1 LKVLS
6 RRKNFLDRGSHFV
19 YRTIQKSLS
28 GVEKSISTTGE
39 IFMGKRW
46 EKEFK
51 RKKVT
56 PEEAVKVVKSGDRV
70 SFTYGREPRALGLAL
85 AARLGELKEVKIFV
99 RTPAM
104 DFGWYDPGWEESFQ
118 IEISYVLPITR
129 EMMAERRCDFVIGGL
144 LGMTPQHPAIGEADV
159 LLTEV
164 SEPDAQGYC
173 SFGASTW
180 GKRKA
185 VECAKVVIAEVNK
198 NLIRTF
204 GENHIHVSEIDY
216 FVEHVSG
223 GTLPGATDLLGR
235 KTWEPG
241 EVERRVAEHVSTFI
255 KDGDTLQIGVGSTS
269 EWVALLGALDNRTD
283 LGWHSETTPRGI
295 IKLVREGVI
304 TGRRKNI
311 DRGKVVA
318 VAVGGG
324 DKEDMDFV
332 NNNPMFELDDAD
344 YVLNP
349 AIIAMNDHVVCINSA
364 ISVDLTGQ
372 IAAESVGPTLVSGP
386 GGQLAF
392 AIGAQLSRGGRFIT
406 TLPSTAKGGTVSRI
420 MAQLSQGTIV
430 TIPRT
435 LADIVITEYGIARLY
450 GKTHRERALELIA
463 VAHPD
468 FQEELHQEAKKL
480 FWP

>member
-1 LKVLS
+1 MS
-6 RRKNFLDRGSHFV
+6 ES
-19 YRTIQKSLS
+19 
-28 GVEKSISTTGE
+28 
-39 IFMGKRW
+39 W
-46 EKEFK
+46 EEEFK
-51 RKKVT
+51 RKMVS

-85 AARLGELKEVKIFV
+85 AARLGELKDVKIFI
-99 RTPAM
+99 RTPGM
-104 DFGWYDPGWEESFQ
+104 DFGWYDAGWEESFQ

-129 EMMAERRCDFVIGGL
+129 EMMSERRCDFVIGGL
-144 LGMTPQHPAIGEADV
+144 LGMTPRHPAIGEADV

-164 SEPDAQGYC
+164 SEPDEHGFC

-204 GENHIHVSEIDY
+204 GENYVHVSEIDY
-216 FVEHVSG
+216 FVEHISG
-223 GTLPGATDLLGR
+223 GKTPGATDLLGR

-241 EVERRVAEHVSTFI
+241 DVERRVAEFVSTLI
-255 KDGDTLQIGVGSTS
+255 ADGDTLQMGVGSTS
-269 EWVALLGALDNRTD
+269 EWIAILGAFNHRAD

-304 TGRRKNI
+304 TGGRKNI
-311 DRGKVVA
+311 HRGKAVA

-332 NNNPMFELDDAD
+332 NNHPMFELYDAD

-349 AIIAMNDHVVCINSA
+349 SVIGANDQVTCINSA

-392 AIGAQLSRGGRFIT
+392 AIGSQLSKGGRFIT
-406 TLPSTAKGGTVSRI
+406 TLPSTAKGGAISRI
-420 MAQLSQGTIV
+420 VPQFDQGTIV

-435 LADIVITEYGIARLY
+435 LADIVVTEFGIARLY
-450 GKTHRERALELIA
+450 GKTQRERASELTAI
-463 VAHPD
+463 AHPD
-468 FQEELHQEAKKL
+468 FRGELYQEAKKL

>member
-1 LKVLS
+1 MGESWKEEY
-6 RRKNFLDRGSHFV
+6 K
-19 YRTIQKSLS
+19 QKLVSP
-28 GVEKSISTTGE
+28 EKAAE
-39 IFMGKRW
+39 
-46 EKEFK
+46 
-51 RKKVT
+51 
-56 PEEAVKVVKSGDRV
+56 VVKSGDRV

-85 AARLGELKEVKIFV
+85 ASRLGDLKDVKVFI

-104 DFGWYDPGWEESFQ
+104 DFGWYDPGWEESFK

-144 LGMTPQHPAIGEADV
+144 LGMTSRHPAVAEADV
-159 LLTEV
+159 LFTEV
-164 SEPDAQGYC
+164 SPPDDNGYC
-173 SFGASTW
+173 SFGASVW
-180 GKRKA
+180 GKKKA
-185 VECAKVVIAEVNK
+185 VECAKIVIAEVNK
-198 NLIRTF
+198 NLIRTY
-204 GENHIHVSEIDY
+204 GENYVHVSEIDY

-223 GTLPGATDLLGR
+223 GKRPGATDLLGR

-241 EVERRVAEHVSTFI
+241 EVEKCIAEYVSTLV

-269 EWVALLGALDNRTD
+269 EWVAHLGALNNRMD

-304 TGRRKNI
+304 TGKRKNI
-311 DRGKVVA
+311 NPGKAVA

-332 NNNPMFELDDAD
+332 NNNPMFELYDAD

-349 AIIAMNDHVVCINSA
+349 AIIGSNDNVVAINSA
-364 ISVDLTGQ
+364 ISIDLTGQ
-372 IAAESVGPTLVSGP
+372 IAAESVGPTLLSGP

-392 AIGAQLSRGGRFIT
+392 STGAQLSKGGRFIS
-406 TLPSTAKGGTVSRI
+406 TLPSTAKEGTVSRI
-420 MAQLSQGTIV
+420 VPQFEKGTIV

-435 LADIVITEYGIARLY
+435 LADIVVTEYGIAYLY
-450 GKTHRERALELIA
+450 GKTQRERASELIA
-463 VAHPD
+463 IAHTD
-468 FQEELHQEAKKL
+468 FRLELTKAAQKL

>member
-1 LKVLS
+1 MSENWKDEF
-6 RRKNFLDRGSHFV
+6 RRK
-19 YRTIQKSLS
+19 
-28 GVEKSISTTGE
+28 
-39 IFMGKRW
+39 M
-46 EKEFK
+46 
-51 RKKVT
+51 VT

-85 AARLGELKEVKIFV
+85 AARLGELRDVKIFI

-118 IEISYVLPITR
+118 IEISYVLPVTR

-144 LGMTPQHPAIGEADV
+144 LGMTPKHPAIGEVDV

-164 SEPDAQGYC
+164 SEPDEHGFC

-185 VECAKVVIAEVNK
+185 VESAKMVVAEVNR

-204 GENHIHVSEIDY
+204 GENYVHVSEIDY

-223 GTLPGATDLLGR
+223 GQRPGATDLLGR
-235 KTWEPG
+235 KTWQPG
-241 EVERRVAEHVSTFI
+241 EVERRVAGHVSTLI

-269 EWVALLGALDNRTD
+269 EWIAILGALDNKKD

-295 IKLVREGVI
+295 IKLVREGI
-304 TGRRKNI
+304 INGKRKNI
-311 DRGKVVA
+311 NHGKVVA

-332 NNNPMFELDDAD
+332 HNHPMFELYDAD

-349 AIIAMNDHVVCINSA
+349 AVIAANDNVVCINSA

-392 AIGAQLSRGGRFIT
+392 AIGAQLSKGGRFIT
-406 TLPSTAKGGTVSRI
+406 TLPSTAKGGAISRI
-420 MAQLSQGTIV
+420 MPQLDKGTVV

-435 LADIVITEYGIARLY
+435 LADIVVTEYGIAHLY
-450 GKTHRERALELIA
+450 GKTQRERALELIA

-468 FQEELHQEAKKL
+468 FRADLNREAKKL